1 MDTLCVIFQGEEIT
15 KEEIDM
21 LNDACT
27 KLKEQKNLLT
37 KEKEELEDLKDDVQE
52 YSEVC
57 LQRET
62 VLKKTVH
69 FHFVHKHLNMCNPL

>member
-1 MDTLCVIFQGEEIT
+1 MCACSLKRVLLDTVLFFQGEEIT

-21 LNDACT
+21 LSDACT
-27 KLKEQKNLLT
+27 KLKEQKNLIT

-57 LQRET
+57 TANQWSVFISVRSI
-62 VLKKTVH
+62 
-69 FHFVHKHLNMCNPL
+69 